1 MDLSFEEKS
10 AWGSLL
16 GLGLVAYWYFPK
28 AFAIAI
34 RTNDAADIVVISVV
48 CIVALIIIE
57 AIYQSIIA
65 VRGGEDRDE
74 RDALIDLKAELVA
87 SYVLS
92 IGMFLLVARIF
103 AASLG
108 DRVDSM
114 GTLLI
119 AVCILFA
126 LTVSEISKLI
136 TQVWYY
142 RSDA

>member
-1 MDLSFEEKS
+1 MNLSFEEKS

-28 AFAIAI
+28 AFDIAS

-57 AIYQSIIA
+57 ATYRSIIA

-92 IGMFLLVARIF
+92 IGMFLLIARIF

-108 DRVDSM
+108 DRVDPM

-136 TQVWYY
+136 MQVWYY